1 MFRVSI
7 LFTCR
12 MDGQSILVLDKQ
24 RQKDQSDLYFVRPY
38 ALASVITVISQSITF
53 SSSEQLK
60 DHADGEQVRPT
71 SKYRARKGFALI
83 VPL

>member
-1 MFRVSI
+1 
-7 LFTCR
+7 

-38 ALASVITVISQSITF
+38 ALSSVITVISQSAF
-53 SSSEQLK
+53 SSLEQLK

-71 SKYRARKGFALI
+71 SKYRTRKGFALI
-83 VPL
+83 VPV